1 MNHTQQLEGEMRK
14 VCWIDCQRR
23 ENCGINNALAF
34 AMNFGLPKTR
44 DFVPYVWRSNKIWGL
59 PDEICNIAVLCL
71 MREIIASYYQKRN
84 FDSLF
89 NRP

>member
-1 MNHTQQLEGEMRK
+1 MCR
-14 VCWIDCQRR
+14 IDCQRR
-23 ENCGINNALAF
+23 ENCVINNALAF

-71 MREIIASYYQKRN
+71 IGEIIV
-84 FDSLF
+84 LF
-89 NRP
+89 GKKSFLDRIINQRSHILP